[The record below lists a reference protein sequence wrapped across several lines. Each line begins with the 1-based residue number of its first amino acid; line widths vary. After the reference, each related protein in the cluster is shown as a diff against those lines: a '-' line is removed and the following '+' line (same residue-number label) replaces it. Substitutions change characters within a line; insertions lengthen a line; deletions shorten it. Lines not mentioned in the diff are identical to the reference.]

1 MKRFYRLTRLSALI
15 FLTALALMFVFDG
28 QAAAQF
34 RGVRAFADCVEVEY
48 VNGAETGNYI
58 AYFGYSNSESTTA
71 IFPQGGPNNFFFPEE
86 FLPQNK
92 VSVFVPGVH
101 PRVVSVKV
109 PIGQQITWILGI
121 GYATASFNNNN
132 LCGSDGANSRLI
144 TYQGKLSDG
153 AAAAN
158 GVYDLQFQLFSQ
170 LTGGTA
176 RTSLITLD
184 DVQVTNGV
192 FTVRLDLGASAL
204 TEDYS
209 AGSSAAGNLKL
220 NPAILDAQNSFFE
233 IGVRA
238 GTSTGA
244 YTVLTPRQPITAVPL
259 AMRANTANNAF
270 RAANADKLGGL
281 RPDEFIQN
289 TTTKQSFFNFNIGGN
304 GTIGGNLTVGG
315 TINGTVSNA
324 TNLGGTAA
332 SQFVQT
338 TDSRLSDARTPT
350 AGSADYIQNTTTQ
363 QSGSFNISGS
373 GTVGGTLTANT
384 ATVNQTLTA
393 TTTNISGATER
404 LLNVQGSSPIG
415 TWITL
420 NNTTTGGHNWSIIST
435 GESNGEGAGKLLFY
449 DLANNTG
456 RLLLSDSGATITGN
470 LTVSGA
476 ISGATKNFKIDH
488 PLDPL
493 NKTLTYTSVES
504 PDMMNIYNGNIT
516 TNAEGE
522 AIVTMPDYF
531 EALNKDFRYQLTVI
545 GTFAQAIILEKIKG
559 NQFKIKTDKPN
570 VEVSWQV
577 AGIRHDKFAE
587 ENRPAVEQNKP
598 DAEKNKCVYAPACG
612 QK

>member
-71 IFPQGGPNNFFFPEE
+71 EFPRGGPNNFFFPEE

-109 PIGQQITWILGI
+109 PIGQQITWVLGI
-121 GYATASFNNNN
+121 GYATASFNTNN

-158 GVYDLQFQLFSQ
+158 GVYDLQFQLFNQ

-184 DVQVTNGV
+184 DVQVTNGI

-204 TEDYS
+204 TEDYP

-220 NPAILDAQNSFFE
+220 SPAILDAQNSFFE

-244 YTVLTPRQPITAVPL
+244 YTILTPRQPITAVPL
-259 AMRANTANNAF
+259 AMRANTANIAF
-270 RAANADKLGGL
+270 RAAYADKLGGL

-304 GTIGGNLTVGG
+304 GTIGGDLTVGG

-363 QSGSFNISGS
+363 QATSNFNVSGNGI
-373 GTVGGTLTANT
+373 VGGNLTANT
-384 ATVNQTLTA
+384 VNANGSDNL
-393 TTTNISGATER
+393 
-404 LLNVQGSSPIG
+404 LLNANSSSPIG
-415 TWITL
+415 TWLTL

-435 GESNGEGAGKLLFY
+435 GESNGEGAGKLLLR
-449 DLANNTG
+449 DSTG
-456 RLLLSDSGATITGN
+456 NVVRLTLSDTGASVNGN
-470 LTVSGA
+470 LTVSGTLSSGCRA
-476 ISGATKNFKIDH
+476 GFTAVANGRLCISETQPAETFYTAAQNCTNMGARLGNSADVALSFTLSGFNYFAATNPSSESIPKGWLADIIGDDVRATWNANSPTQNFDGT
-488 PLDPL
+488 PLDV
-493 NKTLTYTSVES
+493 NS
-504 PDMMNIYNGNIT
+504 G
-516 TNAEGE
+516 
-522 AIVTMPDYF
+522 
-531 EALNKDFRYQLTVI
+531 
-545 GTFAQAIILEKIKG
+545 GTG
-559 NQFKIKTDKPN
+559 GT
-570 VEVSWQV
+570 
-577 AGIRHDKFAE
+577 
-587 ENRPAVEQNKP
+587 
-598 DAEKNKCVYAPACG
+598 APRLLYRCAY
-612 QK
+612 

>member
-1 MKRFYRLTRLSALI
+1 MKRFYTLTRRSALI

-34 RGVRAFADCVEVEY
+34 RGVRPFVDCVEVEY
-48 VNGAETGNYI
+48 VNGTETGNYI
-58 AYFGYSNSESTTA
+58 AYFGYSNSESTTG
-71 IFPQGGPNNFFFPEE
+71 IFPQGGPNNYFFPEE
-86 FLPQNK
+86 ILPQNK
-92 VSVFVPGVH
+92 LSVFVPGVH

-109 PIGQQITWILGI
+109 PIGQNVTWILGI
-121 GYATASFNNNN
+121 GYASTSFNTNN

-158 GVYDLQFQLFSQ
+158 GVYDLQFQLFNQ
-170 LTGGTA
+170 LAGGTA

-192 FTVRLDLGASAL
+192 FTVRLDLGAGAL

-244 YTVLTPRQPITAVPL
+244 YTILTPRQPITAVPL

-270 RAANADKLGGL
+270 RAAYADYLGGL
-281 RPDEFIQN
+281 RPDEFAKAN
-289 TTTKQSFFNFNIGGN
+289 DPR
-304 GTIGGNLTVGG
+304 LT
-315 TINGTVSNA
+315 
-324 TNLGGTAA
+324 
-332 SQFVQT
+332 
-338 TDSRLSDARTPT
+338 DARTPT
-350 AGSADYIQNTTTQ
+350 AGSSNYIQNTTTQ
-363 QSGSFNISGS
+363 QSGNFNISGS
-373 GTVGGTLTANT
+373 GTIGGNLTVAGTLNATLPSNSPNYIQNTTTQQSNTNFNISGDGKVGGTLR
-384 ATVNQTLTA
+384 A
-393 TTTNISGATER
+393 TTTNITGATER
-404 LLNVQGSSPIG
+404 LLNVQGSSPLG

-420 NNTTTGGHNWSIIST
+420 NNSTTGGHNWSIIST

-456 RLLLSDSGATITGN
+456 RLLLSDSGANITGD

-516 TNAEGE
+516 TDANGD
-522 AIVTMPDYF
+522 AIVTMPNYF

-545 GTFAQAIILEKIKG
+545 GTFAQAIVMEKIKG
-559 NQFKIKTDKPN
+559 NIFKIKTDKPN

-577 AGIRHDKFAE
+577 TGIRHDKFAE
-587 ENRPAVEQNKP
+587 DKQTKVEEEKPAADKG
-598 DAEKNKCVYAPACG
+598 KCLYAPACRNNP
-612 QK
+612 

>member
-1 MKRFYRLTRLSALI
+1 MKRLNNLTRRSI
-15 FLTALALMFVFDG
+15 LALLAGLVLTLAFGAQSAQAQQLLQPFVE
-28 QAAAQF
+28 
-34 RGVRAFADCVEVEY
+34 CVERERDSG
-48 VNGAETGNYI
+48 GALTGNYTV
-58 AYFGYSNSESTTA
+58 YFGYTGINTEPITLPYRS
-71 IFPQGGPNNFFFPEE
+71 GNNFFSPDVTV
-86 FLPQNK
+86 LNPPT
-92 VSVFVPGVH
+92 VFFPGVH
-101 PRVVSVKV
+101 RRVVAVTL
-109 PIGQQITWILGI
+109 PISSNITWFLGTDFTI
-121 GYATASFNNNN
+121 GGFSGNR
-132 LCGSDGANSRLI
+132 LCGDSGANSRLI

-158 GVYDLQFQLFSQ
+158 GVYDLQFQLFNQ
-170 LTGGTA
+170 LTSGAA
-176 RTSLITLD
+176 RTSLITLE
-184 DVQVTNGV
+184 DVTVTNGI
-192 FTVRLDLGASAL
+192 FTVRLDLGVNSL
-204 TEDYS
+204 P
-209 AGSSAAGNLKL
+209 AGSPGATAPSDLKL
-220 NPAILDAQNSFFE
+220 NPAILDAENSFVE

-244 YTVLTPRQPITAVPL
+244 YTTLTPRQPLTAVPL
-259 AMRANTANNAF
+259 AMRAESAATAY
-270 RAANADKLGGL
+270 RAVNAD
-281 RPDEFIQN
+281 
-289 TTTKQSFFNFNIGGN
+289 
-304 GTIGGNLTVGG
+304 
-315 TINGTVSNA
+315 NA

-332 SQFVQT
+332 NQFVQT
-338 TDSRLSDARTPT
+338 NDARLSNARTPT
-350 AGSADYIQNTTTQ
+350 AGSSNYIQNTTTQ
-363 QSGSFNISGS
+363 QSGSFNISGN
-373 GTVGGTLTANT
+373 GTIGGTLTANT

-504 PDMMNIYNGNIT
+504 PDMKNIYDGNIT
-516 TNAEGE
+516 TDANGD
-522 AIVTMPDYF
+522 AIVTMPAYF

-545 GTFAQAIILEKIKG
+545 GTFAQAIVFEKIKG

-577 AGIRHDKFAE
+577 TGIRHDKFAE
-587 ENRPAVEQNKP
+587 DKQTPVEQEKPAVDQG
-598 DAEKNKCVYAPACG
+598 KCLYAPACG
-612 QK
+612 QKR